1 MENIKDQVFDRL
13 TAIKPLR
20 KNSNRSW
27 IWECRCSCGNTTEA
41 NISKLKLGLKTSC
54 GCKPKENI
62 KPRFKAKH
70 PQWKGV
76 GEMSGSF
83 WCRIKACAKNRKI
96 PFDLTQQEAW
106 DLFLKQERRCAL
118 SGVTI
123 AFAQNS
129 KDLRDGKNTASIDR
143 IDSNKPYTISNVQW
157 VHYDVNYMKHW
168 LSTEYFVN
176 WCRLVVEHSSQH
188 KCSLESV

>member
-1 MENIKDQVFDRL
+1 VWLQAKRKHQASLQSQTSPMERCWRDV
-13 TAIKPLR
+13 
-20 KNSNRSW
+20 W
-27 IWECRCSCGNTTEA
+27 I
-41 NISKLKLGLKTSC
+41 ILV
-54 GCKPKENI
+54 
-62 KPRFKAKH
+62 
-70 PQWKGV
+70 Q
-76 GEMSGSF
+76 
-83 WCRIKACAKNRKI
+83 IKACAKNRKI